1 VDFEFVIILATLAT
15 VGRIFALIGLS
26 IVTGWLLAYLCIKS
40 RAFENVYV
48 PLVNVLESIPVIG
61 FLPLVLV
68 AFVLSVPGAIGVEA
82 AVDFLVFD
90 AVSWNIW
97 IGAYQAFKTVPEHLL
112 EVSENYEFGFF
123 RRMRYLLIPHSVPRL
138 TSNLFSSFAD
148 AFFYISVS
156 EVFTAGAATASVC
169 RGGVCSTFGIGTLI
183 SRYTAA
189 GNYVGVV
196 YSLIS
201 VGVAVVIVTL
211 ALSWLSRWAVAKY
224 GVDTTAV
231 IKRHAGRWRG
241 RIPTPWRRWRV
252 LHGQTTGFSK
262 YAWRMRTYWRSH
274 QRPGNHLSRG
284 NLSKSAAYAI
294 VLCILG
300 YLFYSSLMLIISV
313 PTNMWMTFLRET
325 PELLEYVGADYIRVS
340 VITLASLGFAVFVGY
355 FLASH
360 HRIGDSVLPPLQ
372 AFAAF
377 PAPTY
382 FPLLFVATIPFIE
395 RALPLL
401 YTEVYIF
408 ILGFLSCFYYVF
420 FDFWIGVQSIPSEFL
435 DVVRNH
441 EIPFW
446 TKMRRVILPASL
458 PYLITGLSSTINSA
472 WAGMAIGEY
481 WPDIAPR
488 VFPHGLQSPFGM
500 MYYITYNMANGAIG
514 PAAYVSLLFAVVVA
528 MYGVV
533 FTRNLMDLARKKY
546 VVEEGIFAA

>member
-1 VDFEFVIILATLAT
+1 MDFDLVIVLATLAT

-40 RAFENVYV
+40 RGFENVYV

-68 AFVLSVPGAIGVEA
+68 AFVLSIPGAIGVEA

-112 EVSENYEFGFF
+112 EVSENYNFGFL

-183 SRYTAA
+183 SRYTVA
-189 GNYVGVV
+189 GNYAGVF

-201 VGVAVVIVTL
+201 VGIAVILVTL
-211 ALSWLSRWAVAKY
+211 SLSWLSRWAVAKY
-224 GVDTTAV
+224 GVDTPAV

-241 RIPTPWRRWRV
+241 RIPHPWRRWRA
-252 LHGQTTGFSK
+252 LRGQAVGFSR
-262 YAWRMRTYWRSH
+262 YAWRMRTYWHIH
-274 QRPGNHLSRG
+274 QRHTNQFNHH
-284 NLSKSAAYAI
+284 NLGKYVGYAI
-294 VLCILG
+294 IIIALG
-300 YLFYSSLMLIISV
+300 YIAYSFLMLTVSV
-313 PTNMWMTFLRET
+313 PASMWYSFLEET
-325 PELLEYVGADYIRVS
+325 PRLLEYVGADYLRVS

-360 HRIGDSVLPPLQ
+360 HRLGDAVLPALQ

-382 FPLLFVATIPFIE
+382 FPLVFILTIPFFE
-395 RALPLL
+395 RWLPFL
-401 YTEVYIF
+401 YVEVYIF

-420 FDFWIGVQSIPSEFL
+420 FDFWIGVQAIPSEFL

-441 EIPFW
+441 EVPFW
-446 TKMRRVILPASL
+446 ARMRRVILPASL

-481 WPDIAPR
+481 WPNIAPK
-488 VFPHGLQSPFGM
+488 VAPAGLQAPFGM

-528 MYGVV
+528 IYGVL

>member
-1 VDFEFVIILATLAT
+1 MAT

-40 RAFENVYV
+40 RAFENAYV

-68 AFVLSVPGAIGVEA
+68 AFVLAIPGRIGVET

-112 EVSENYEFGFF
+112 EVSENYNFGFL
-123 RRMRYLLIPHSVPRL
+123 RRMRYLLIPHSIPRL

-169 RGGVCSTFGIGTLI
+169 QGGVCSTFGIGTVI
-183 SRYTAA
+183 SRYIVD
-189 GNYVGVV
+189 GNYVGVF
-196 YSLIS
+196 YALIA
-201 VGVAVVIVTL
+201 VAVAVIIVTIS
-211 ALSWLSRWAVAKY
+211 LSWLSRWAVAKY
-224 GVDTTAV
+224 GVDTAGV

-241 RIPTPWRRWRV
+241 RIPHPWRRWRA
-252 LHGQTTGFSK
+252 LREQHFGFSR
-262 YAWRMRTYWRSH
+262 YAWRVTAPWHNH
-274 QRPGNHLSRG
+274 QGPSDRFNQG
-284 NLSKSAAYAI
+284 NLLKY
-294 VLCILG
+294 LG
-300 YLFYSSLMLIISV
+300 YALVAVISMYLAYSSLMLIASV
-313 PTNMWMTFLRET
+313 PLNTWYSYFEET
-325 PELLEYVGADYIRVS
+325 PRLLEYVGADYVRVS
-340 VITLASLGFAVFVGY
+340 LITLASLGLAIFAGY
-355 FLASH
+355 FLAAH
-360 HRIGDSVLPPLQ
+360 HRIGDTVLPVLQ

-382 FPLLFVATIPFIE
+382 FPLLFLVTLPFLE
-395 RALPLL
+395 RVLPLL

-408 ILGFLSCFYYVF
+408 LLGFLSCFYYVF
-420 FDFWIGVQSIPSEFL
+420 FDFWIGVQAIPTEFL

-441 EIPFW
+441 QVPFW
-446 TKMRRVILPASL
+446 SRMRRVILPASL

-472 WAGMAIGEY
+472 WAGMAIGEF
-481 WPDIAPR
+481 WPNIAPR
-488 VFPHGLQSPFGM
+488 VAPEGLQAPFGM

-514 PAAYVSLLFAVVVA
+514 PAAYVSLLFALVVA
-528 MYGVV
+528 IYGIV